1 METLWRLS
9 GDLESSSV
17 TKGYYGDPQ
26 SSVGWEGPPV
36 CLPSETTFYTE
47 NRGTDDWGHFP

>member
-1 METLWRLS
+1 M
-9 GDLESSSV
+9 